1 MAKKETTVENKLRSL
16 FDLQLIDSRIDEIRS
31 VRGELPLEVEDLE
44 NEIQGLQT
52 RLDNFKSEFDDY
64 QNQIAIQKNNI
75 EVAKEEEKKY
85 EAKLKNVRNNREYN
99 SIQKEQ
105 EFQKLEIELSE
116 KKIKEFQFKSEQS
129 KSNIDEAKLKLD
141 ERKAHL
147 DAKNSELN
155 SIMSETEK
163 EEKLLQK
170 KSSEFSKNIEDH
182 LIDTYKKIRKNVKN
196 GLAIVPVERGAAG
209 GSYFSIPP
217 QTQMEIASRQKI
229 ITDEHSGR
237 ILVDEDLANE
247 EREKMLSIFKKAK

>member
-52 RLDNFKSEFDDY
+52 RLDTFKSEFDEN

-129 KSNIDEAKLKLD
+129 TSSIDEVKLKLD
-141 ERKAHL
+141 QIY
-147 DAKNSELN
+147 DWNDP
-155 SIMSETEK
+155 SIK
-163 EEKLLQK
+163 
-170 KSSEFSKNIEDH
+170 
-182 LIDTYKKIRKNVKN
+182 
-196 GLAIVPVERGAAG
+196 
-209 GSYFSIPP
+209 
-217 QTQMEIASRQKI
+217 
-229 ITDEHSGR
+229 
-237 ILVDEDLANE
+237 
-247 EREKMLSIFKKAK
+247 